1 MTCICLCMSC
11 AKDSDTI
18 IDVTDNLP
26 EVKEKIFASFTG
38 LILDEQE
45 STIEDAFVMIGGE
58 SSTTDENG
66 FFTISGFFNPD
77 GTLITVSKD
86 GYFDANG
93 RLIPYPDVPVNTKVK
108 LISKSD
114 PVKDKTDKIISYDTD
129 FANVTF
135 KENSY
140 TIRDV
145 KYEGIVEVIGT
156 SIDIEDPEYSLYSP
170 GSMETFKDEEFK
182 ILFPFG
188 RVNVELYSESG
199 ERVDI
204 DAPAEIRFDISE
216 ELAQRAPDEIP
227 LWYLDTNTGL
237 WIEDGIAIK
246 DGNTYKGEVT
256 HFTDW
261 CVGLDVNLYEIS
273 GVVTRNGE
281 VYPNANMGVNIY
293 SFRLTFKSAADGSYR
308 IPVYDFEEIV
318 LDVSDQC
325 DAPIYEQTIIQI
337 SSDLVQNIDIN
348 QTANSF
354 VVSGKIYCEDPAT
367 NVEGGYVLVN
377 FENSQF
383 SEVVTTDENGEFTFF
398 YEDCSNNDIS
408 LIAYDPNE
416 NKQSSRFNISGNS
429 EDLEIDVCKEEI
441 TGAIRIEIDGED
453 PYIISGCTVEISD
466 FDGLPGYVYV
476 FSARDNFNSLPNVNG
491 EYVDY
496 KIIVNVSIPGELQL
510 PYAPISSPIGNSDL
524 MSDNAPFFFD
534 VVPASVTILS
544 ENDEF
549 VVIKTNDMFPISRW
563 ENGVRTEFNG
573 QIILEGI
580 KN

>member
-1 MTCICLCMSC
+1 MFCVCLIMSC
-11 AKDSDTI
+11 AKDSDTV
-18 IDVTDNLP
+18 IDMTDNLP
-26 EVKEKIFASFTG
+26 EVKEKIFASFNG

-45 STIEDAFVMIGGE
+45 TTVEDAFVVIGGE
-58 SSTTDENG
+58 STTTDENG

-86 GYFDANG
+86 GYFDATG
-93 RLIPYPDVPVNTKVK
+93 RLIPYPDVSVNTKVK
-108 LISKSD
+108 LISKSN
-114 PVKDKTDKIISYDTD
+114 PVKDKTDKIISYDTEL
-129 FANVTF
+129 ANVTF

-140 TIRDV
+140 TIADI
-145 KYEGIVEVIGT
+145 KYEGTVEVIGT
-156 SIDIEDPEYSLYSP
+156 SIDIEDPEYSLFSP
-170 GSMETFKDEEFK
+170 GPMETVKDGEYK

-188 RVNVELYSESG
+188 RVNVELFSESG
-199 ERVDI
+199 ARVDI
-204 DAPAEIRFDISE
+204 NAPAEIRFNISE

-237 WIEDGIAIK
+237 WIEDGMATK
-246 DGNTYKGEVT
+246 DGNSYRGEVT

-261 CVGLDVNLYEIS
+261 CVGLDVNIYEIS

-281 VYPNANMGVNIY
+281 PYPNANMGINIY
-293 SFRLTFKSAADGSYR
+293 SFRLTFSTAADGSYR
-308 IPVYDFEEIV
+308 IPVYDFDEML

-325 DAPIYEQTIIQI
+325 DAPIYEQTISQL
-337 SSDLVQNIDIN
+337 SSDIVQDIN
-348 QTANSF
+348 ITQTASSF
-354 VVSGKIYCEDPAT
+354 VVSGKIFCEDPTT
-367 NVEGGYVLVN
+367 NVEGGYILVD

-383 SEVVTTDENGEFTFF
+383 SEVVTSDENGEFIFF
-398 YEDCSNNDIS
+398 YEDCSNTDIS
-408 LIAYDPNE
+408 LIAYDPTE
-416 NKQSSRFNISGNS
+416 SKQSGRVTISGNS

-453 PYIISGCTVEISD
+453 PYIISGCTVDIAD
-466 FDGLPGYVYV
+466 FDGLPGYQYT
-476 FSARDNFNSLPNVNG
+476 FRARDNFNSLPDVNG

-496 KIIVNVSIPGELQL
+496 IIVVNVSIPGEIQL
-510 PYAPISSPIGNSDL
+510 PYAPISSPIGEFDRRTE
-524 MSDNAPFFFD
+524 NAPFFFD
-534 VVPASVTILS
+534 VVPAGVTVLS

-563 ENGVRTEFNG
+563 DGNERTEFNG